1 MAFWGENLSAGSR
14 DPKRKYRWKIN
25 FGGLGD
31 DNGVIWYA
39 KTADKPKMTISA
51 DAQHKFLG
59 HTFKFPGSVTWED
72 ISVTLVDP
80 AESGESGIDAAR
92 RLLQLIADSGYE
104 FPRSSKHLAT
114 ISKSKSTT
122 ALVAVTISQLD
133 AEGNEIEE
141 WTLHNPFIKSV
152 EFDQLDYAS
161 DDLSEITVG
170 IVYDWAELT
179 RGAAG
184 AINPTI
190 STVEK
195 N

>member
-1 MAFWGENLSAGSR
+1 MAFWGTGLSAGTK

-80 AESGESGIDAAR
+80 AEENGIDAAR
-92 RLLQLIADSGYE
+92 KLLELIASSGYE
-104 FPRSSKHLAT
+104 FPNTSKNLAT
-114 ISKSKSTT
+114 ISKSKSVT
-122 ALVAVTISQLD
+122 ALAAVTISQLD
-133 AEGNEIEE
+133 GDGNTIEE

-179 RGAAG
+179 QGVAG
-184 AINPTI
+184 QIAPTI
-190 STVEK
+190 STVSR
-195 N
+195 